1 VPLVAAAAAVV
12 AGLVALVS
20 HVKTHTRKLP
30 SGRTVP
36 VHGHTRDDGGG
47 MTEQQQDRRDRF
59 GQRVQRERT
68 RGLGSATTPGEKRRR
83 KPGAKQMRKAKRHA
97 RKAMRLWRRHKVKAV
112 AYGMLA
118 GGEAL
123 SGVTRK
129 GASGV
134 RKLARS
140 VKRKRRAR
148 RRRRK

>member
-1 VPLVAAAAAVV
+1 VPLVAAAAASV

-30 SGRTVP
+30 SGRTVT
-36 VHGHTRDDGGG
+36 VHGHTRYDDGG

-68 RGLGSATTPGEKRRR
+68 RGLRSATTPGEKRR

-97 RKAMRLWRRHKVKAV
+97 RKAMRMWRRHKVKAV

-123 SGVTRK
+123 SGLTRK

-140 VKRKRRAR
+140 AKRRRRAR